1 LNLRADS
8 LVLYKGR
15 PALVREAADKKLT
28 IETADGERVSVR
40 PKDVALLHPGP
51 SPHPRQLPAVEG
63 APLVAWELLQGQG
76 TTLPELAELAFD
88 AYTPATAWS
97 AWRLVADGLYFE
109 GEPEAIAVHTPA
121 KVAEIEAARAAKT
134 AEEHDWQAFAARVAN
149 GSYAPPD
156 ERYLSDVIALA
167 LERVESSRTLRRLGV
182 TQTREAAHA
191 FLLSI
196 GRWTAAENPY
206 PLRLGAPT
214 TQPELPSP
222 LLPDEPR
229 HDMTHLLALAID
241 DEGSGDPDDAL
252 SLDGQR
258 LWVHVADVAALVA
271 PDSPLDREARDRA
284 ANLYLPE
291 GTIHML
297 PAEVTDRLALG
308 LQEVSPALS
317 FGFDPNADGV
327 YELIDITPSWIR
339 ATRTTYEAAETQ
351 LDESP
356 YRELLAIAE
365 ANLARRLARG
375 AIEIDLPEVKIR
387 VGPDGEVVVRPL
399 PSLRSRELVREAMLL
414 TGEAVGRLGM
424 AHNLPLAYTV
434 QDPPSEPES
443 PLTLEGAGPSIMW
456 AQRRLM
462 QRSRPSTAPGRH
474 AGLGLDVY
482 VQVTSPLRRY
492 LDLLAHQQLRAH
504 LRGEMPLDV
513 AAVTVRIGTADA
525 VTGSVRTAERLS
537 NQHWTLV
544 YLRQHP
550 NWEGEGVVVEHK
562 PGRDVILIPELAW
575 ETEIYQRPSRPL
587 DSTVHLIVDS
597 VDLANRTA
605 KFRIL

>member
-1 LNLRADS
+1 MKVRADS

-15 PALVREAADKKLT
+15 PALVREAAEKKLT
-28 IETADGERVSVR
+28 IDTADGERVSVR
-40 PKDVALLHPGP
+40 PKDVSLLHPGP
-51 SPHPRQLPAVEG
+51 SPHPRQLPTAEG
-63 APLVAWELLQGQG
+63 APLVAWELLQGQR
-76 TTLPELAELAFD
+76 TSLPELAELAFD
-88 AYTPATAWS
+88 AYTPTTAWA
-97 AWRLVADGLYFE
+97 AWRLVADGLYFA
-109 GEPEAIAVHTPA
+109 GEPEAITVHSAA
-121 KVAEIEAARAAKT
+121 KVAEIEAARAAKV
-134 AEEHDWQAFAARVAN
+134 AEEADWEAFAARVAD
-149 GSYAPPD
+149 GRYAPPD
-156 ERYLSDVIALA
+156 ERYLTDVIALA

-206 PLRLGAPT
+206 PLRLGAPI
-214 TQPELPSP
+214 TQPEMPAPP
-222 LLPDEPR
+222 LLDEPR
-229 HDMTHLLALAID
+229 RDLTHLLALAID
-241 DEGSGDPDDAL
+241 DEGTGDPDDAL

-271 PDSPLDREARDRA
+271 PDSPLDQEARDRA

-308 LQEVSPALS
+308 LMAVSPALS
-317 FGFDPNADGV
+317 FGFDPSENGE
-327 YELIDITPSWIR
+327 YELVDITPSLIR

-351 LDESP
+351 LDAGP
-356 YRELLAIAE
+356 YRELRAIAE
-365 ANLARRLARG
+365 ANQARRLARG

-387 VGPDGEVVVRPL
+387 VSADGEVIVRPL
-399 PSLRSRELVREAMLL
+399 PALRSREVVREAMLM
-414 TGEAVGRLGM
+414 TGEAVGRLGV
-424 AHNLPLAYTV
+424 AHDLPLAYTV
-434 QDPPSEPES
+434 QEPPQEGES
-443 PLTLEGAGPSIMW
+443 PITLEGAPPSAMW

-504 LRGEMPLDV
+504 LRGETPLDV
-513 AAVTVRIGTADA
+513 AAVTLRIGTADA
-525 VTGSVRTAERLS
+525 VTGAVRTAERLS

-544 YLRQHP
+544 YLLQHP

-562 PGRDVILIPELAW
+562 PGRDIILIPELAW
-575 ETEIYQRPSRPL
+575 EAELYRRSPLPL
-587 DSTVHLIVDS
+587 DSVVRLAVDS
-597 VDLANRTA
+597 VDLPNRTA
-605 KFRIL
+605 RFKPL

>member
-1 LNLRADS
+1 MKLRADS

-28 IETADGERVSVR
+28 IDTADGERVSVR

-51 SPHPRQLPAVEG
+51 SPHPRQLPAAEG
-63 APLVAWELLQGQG
+63 APLVAWELLQGQR
-76 TTLPELAELAFD
+76 TSLPELAELAFD
-88 AYTPATAWS
+88 AYTPATAWA

-109 GEPEAIAVHTPA
+109 GDPEAIVVHSAA
-121 KVAEIEAARAAKT
+121 KVVEIETARAAKAT
-134 AEEHDWQAFAARVAN
+134 EEADWQAFAARVAE
-149 GSYAPPD
+149 GRYAPSD
-156 ERYLSDVIALA
+156 ERYLTDVIALA
-167 LERVESSRTLRRLGV
+167 LERVENSRTLRRLNV
-182 TQTREAAHA
+182 SQTREAAHA

-196 GRWTAAENPY
+196 GRWTPAENPY

-214 TQPELPSP
+214 TQPELPAPP
-222 LLPDEPR
+222 LPNEPR
-229 HDMTHLLALAID
+229 RDLTHLLALAID

-252 SLDGQR
+252 SLDGER

-271 PDSPLDREARDRA
+271 PDSPLDQEARDRA

-308 LQEVSPALS
+308 LQELSPALS
-317 FGFDPNADGV
+317 FGFDPNENGEYD
-327 YELIDITPSWIR
+327 LIDITLSLVR
-339 ATRTTYEAAETQ
+339 VTRTTYEAAETH

-365 ANLARRLARG
+365 ANLARRLANG
-375 AIEIDLPEVKIR
+375 AIEIDLPEAKIR
-387 VGPDGEVVVRPL
+387 VSPDGEVVVRPL
-399 PSLRSRELVREAMLL
+399 PRLRSREIVREAMLM

-424 AHNLPLAYTV
+424 AHDLPLAYTV
-434 QDPPSEPES
+434 QDAPSEPES
-443 PLTLEGAGPSIMW
+443 PLTLEGAGPSVMW

-504 LRGEMPLDV
+504 LPGETPLDV
-513 AAVTVRIGTADA
+513 AAVTLRIGTVDA
-525 VTGSVRTAERLS
+525 VTGAVRTAERLS

-544 YLRQHP
+544 YLMQHP
-550 NWEGEGVVVEHK
+550 NWEGDGIVVEHK
-562 PGRDVILIPELAW
+562 PGREVIIIPELAW
-575 ETEIYQRPSRPL
+575 EGELYRRAPLPL
-587 DSTVHLIVDS
+587 DSVVRLAVDS
-597 VDLANRTA
+597 IDLPNRTA
-605 KFRIL
+605 RFKVV